1 MKKLPDNPLKKPDF
15 GDEIS
20 ATEVT
25 AVLDRLRRNYELME
39 GGAHQEDAAFSDR
52 VVVPPGVKAI
62 LTVKP
67 TNEKVFFLEEVNV
80 NPPLPQ
86 MSYKLT
92 ADDTTTTA
100 TVLPFGVPKVIRDKI
115 KVEIENNN
123 SAEESFQI
131 VGDAR
136 EVSEVKNR

>member
-1 MKKLPDNPLKKPDF
+1 MKKLPDNPLQKPDF

-25 AVLDRLRRNYELME
+25 AVLDRQRRNYELME
-39 GGAHQEDAAFSDR
+39 GGAQQEDSAFSDR
-52 VVVPPGVKAI
+52 VSVPSGTEVT

-67 TNEKVFFLEEVNV
+67 KNEKVFFLEEINV
-80 NPPLPQ
+80 NPTLSA
-86 MSYKLT
+86 MDYKLV

-115 KVEIENNN
+115 QVSIKNNN
-123 SAEESFQI
+123 STTESFQI

-136 EVSEVKNR
+136 EVSQVKN

>member
-1 MKKLPDNPLKKPDF
+1 MKKLPDNPLEKPNF

-39 GGAHQEDAAFSDR
+39 GGAHQEDSAFSDR
-52 VVVPPGVKAI
+52 VRVPSGTEVT

-67 TNEKVFFLEEVNV
+67 QNEKVFFLEEINV
-80 NPPLPQ
+80 NPTLSS
-86 MSYKLT
+86 MDYKLV

-115 KVEIENNN
+115 QVSIKNNN
-123 SAEESFQI
+123 STTESFQI

-136 EVSEVKNR
+136 EVSKVKN